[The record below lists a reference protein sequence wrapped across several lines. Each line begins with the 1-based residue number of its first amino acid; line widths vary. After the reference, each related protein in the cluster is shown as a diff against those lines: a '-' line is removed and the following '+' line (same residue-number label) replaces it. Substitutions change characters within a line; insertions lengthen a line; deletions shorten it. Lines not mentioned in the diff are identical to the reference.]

1 MDNVTP
7 VETCRGASLQQ
18 QKRMMTTK
26 EAIILAGGFGTRL
39 QGVLK
44 DLPKPMAPVNGRP
57 FLTYILDYLIEY
69 QYNKVVLSVGYLH
82 EKIESFFGTRYK
94 SLSIDYAVET
104 EPLGTGG
111 GILFAMSKCTT
122 DNVLVVNGDTLFK
135 VDLDDFERFHAEM
148 GGLLSIVLR
157 EVGDV
162 SRYGSVSIGKNNM
175 ITLFSEKGV
184 TSGRGFINGG
194 VYLIH
199 QKLFVKHPFNGKF
212 SFEKELMEKF
222 YMQELFFAMPSDGY
236 FIDIGI
242 PEDYA
247 RAQQEM

>member
-1 MDNVTP
+1 M
-7 VETCRGASLQQ
+7 
-18 QKRMMTTK
+18 TK

-39 QGVLK
+39 QGVVK

-57 FLTYILDYLIEY
+57 FLTYILDYLIDY

-82 EKIESFFGTRYK
+82 ERIEEFFGTHYK
-94 SLSIDYAVET
+94 SLEIDYAVET

-122 DNVLVVNGDTLFK
+122 DNVLVINGDTMFK
-135 VDLDDFERFHAEM
+135 VDLDAFERFHEEK

-157 EVGDV
+157 EVEDV
-162 SRYGSVSIGKNNM
+162 SRYGSVTISDDNLIA
-175 ITLFSEKGV
+175 LFIEKQV
-184 TSGRGFINGG
+184 TFGRGYINGG
-194 VYLIH
+194 VYLINR
-199 QKLFVKHPFNGKF
+199 KLFDKHPQPRKF
-212 SFEKELMEKF
+212 SFEKDLMTKF
-222 YMQELFFAMPSDGY
+222 YTQELFYAMPSDGY

-247 RAQQEM
+247 RAQQELL

>member
-1 MDNVTP
+1 M
-7 VETCRGASLQQ
+7 
-18 QKRMMTTK
+18 TK

-39 QGVLK
+39 QDVVK

-57 FLTYILDYLIEY
+57 FLTYILDYLIDY

-82 EKIESFFGTRYK
+82 EKIEEFFGTHYK
-94 SLSIDYAVET
+94 SLEIDYAVET

-122 DNVLVVNGDTLFK
+122 DNVLVINGDTMFK
-135 VDLDDFERFHAEM
+135 VDLDAFERFHEEK

-157 EVGDV
+157 EVEDV
-162 SRYGSVSIGKNNM
+162 SRYGSVTISKDNLIV
-175 ITLFSEKGV
+175 LFAEKQV
-184 TSGRGFINGG
+184 TFGRGYINGG
-194 VYLIH
+194 VYLINR
-199 QKLFVKHPFNGKF
+199 KLFEKYPQSQKF
-212 SFEKELMEKF
+212 SFEKDLMTKF
-222 YMQELFFAMPSDGY
+222 YTQELFYAMPSDGY

-247 RAQQEM
+247 RAQQELL

>member
-1 MDNVTP
+1 M
-7 VETCRGASLQQ
+7 
-18 QKRMMTTK
+18 TK

-39 QGVLK
+39 QGVVK

-57 FLTYILDYLIEY
+57 FLTYILDYLIDY

-82 EKIESFFGTRYK
+82 EKIEEFFGTQYK
-94 SLSIDYAVET
+94 SLEIDYAVET

-122 DNVLVVNGDTLFK
+122 DNVLVINGDTMFK
-135 VDLDDFERFHAEM
+135 VDLDAFERFHEEK

-157 EVGDV
+157 EVEDV
-162 SRYGSVSIGKNNM
+162 SRYGSVTISDDNLIA
-175 ITLFSEKGV
+175 LFIEKQV
-184 TSGRGFINGG
+184 TFGRGYINGG
-194 VYLIH
+194 VYLINR
-199 QKLFVKHPFNGKF
+199 KLFDKHPQPRKF
-212 SFEKELMEKF
+212 SFEKDLMTKF
-222 YMQELFFAMPSDGY
+222 YTQELFYAMPSDGY

-247 RAQQEM
+247 RAQQELL